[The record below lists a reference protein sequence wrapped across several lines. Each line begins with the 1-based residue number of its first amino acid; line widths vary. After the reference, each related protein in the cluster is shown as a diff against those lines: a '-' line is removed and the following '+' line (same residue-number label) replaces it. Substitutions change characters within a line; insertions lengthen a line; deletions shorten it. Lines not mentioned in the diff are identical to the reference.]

1 MKDHEK
7 KSLLRTLRLTR
18 TQMHHAAM
26 KLHYYSGGD
35 SELEAHSKEMQG
47 AVDII
52 ETWIEG
58 IKNYDES
65 RESRQVAGK
74 SDQETF

>member
-1 MKDHEK
+1 MKDYEK
-7 KSLLRTLRLTR
+7 KSLLRSLRLAR
-18 TQMHHAAM
+18 TIMHTAAM

-47 AVDII
+47 AADLT

-58 IKNYDES
+58 IKSYDT
-65 RESRQVAGK
+65 RQSGK
-74 SDQETF
+74 KP

>member
-18 TQMHHAAM
+18 TQMYTAAM

-35 SELEAHSKEMQG
+35 PDLEAHSKQMQG
-47 AVDII
+47 AADIV

-58 IKNYDES
+58 IKNYDNTC
-65 RESRQVAGK
+65 ESRQEFGK
-74 SDQETF
+74 SDQETL

>member
-35 SELEAHSKEMQG
+35 PQLEAHSKEMQG

-58 IKNYDES
+58 IKNDDNLCK
-65 RESRQVAGK
+65 SRQVAGE
-74 SDQETF
+74 SNQETL

>member
-18 TQMHHAAM
+18 TQMHSAAM

-35 SELEAHSKEMQG
+35 PELEAHSKEMQG
-47 AVDII
+47 AVDIV

-58 IKNYDES
+58 IKNYDQLRKS
-65 RESRQVAGK
+65 REESGK
-74 SDQETF
+74 GDQETL

>member
-18 TQMHHAAM
+18 TQMHTAAM

-35 SELEAHSKEMQG
+35 PQLEAYSKAMQG

-58 IKNYDES
+58 IKNHDES
-65 RESRQVAGK
+65 SESRQVAGK

>member
-18 TQMHHAAM
+18 TQMHTAAM
-26 KLHYYSGGD
+26 KLHYYSGGEP
-35 SELEAHSKEMQG
+35 ELEAHSKEMQG

-58 IKNYDES
+58 IKNHDKS
-65 RESRQVAGK
+65 RESRKNAGEDNQK
-74 SDQETF
+74 TL

>member
-18 TQMHHAAM
+18 TQMHTAAM

-35 SELEAHSKEMQG
+35 PQLEAHSKEMQE
-47 AVDII
+47 AVDIV

-58 IKNYDES
+58 IKNYDNSCES
-65 RESRQVAGK
+65 RKESGK
-74 SDQETF
+74 SNQETL

>member
-7 KSLLRTLRLTR
+7 KSLLRSLRLTR
-18 TQMHHAAM
+18 TQMLHAAM

-35 SELEAHSKEMQG
+35 AQLEAHSKEMQG
-47 AVDII
+47 AVDVL

-58 IKNYDES
+58 IKNYDKS
-65 RESRQVAGK
+65 RESRKESGK
-74 SDQETF
+74 SDQETL

>member
-18 TQMHHAAM
+18 TQMHTAAM

-35 SELEAHSKEMQG
+35 PELEAHSKEMQV

-58 IKNYDES
+58 IKNHDES
-65 RESRQVAGK
+65 RESRKNAGEDNQK
-74 SDQETF
+74 TL